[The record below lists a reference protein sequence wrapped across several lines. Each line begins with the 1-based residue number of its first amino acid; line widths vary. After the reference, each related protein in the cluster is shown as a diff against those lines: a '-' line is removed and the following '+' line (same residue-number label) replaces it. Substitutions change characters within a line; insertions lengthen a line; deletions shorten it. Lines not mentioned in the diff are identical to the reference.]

1 MHIAQGAPGAIAW
14 LPAIGSCGLLPI
26 AGRALA
32 SKGTS
37 ITICRRNFP
46 SPSNT

>member
-1 MHIAQGAPGAIAW
+1 MQIAQGAPGAIVCA
-14 LPAIGSCGLLPI
+14 PAIGSSGLLPI
-26 AGRALA
+26 AGRAFG
-32 SKGTS
+32 STGTS